1 MSAPGS
7 ARISAPRQLAK
18 GETVADDNRIRRGFA
33 DVAHG
38 QIHYRQAG
46 SGDPLLMLH
55 ASPGSSR
62 QLVKLI
68 DDFRGRSRVIAPD
81 TPGNGDSDALSDREP
96 VIPDLARAMI
106 EFLDRIGVE
115 TVDLY
120 GSHTGAAIA
129 AELAILAPGRV
140 RRLILDGVSTFSP
153 EELEEILANYAFPF
167 VPDLEGS
174 YLMRVFQFCR
184 DQYLFFPWYKRTRAG
199 RRDNGL
205 GSAADIHAWVVEVL
219 KASQTYHLNYR
230 AAFKWDGAARLPLVT
245 CPTLV
250 IAGENDPLC
259 ESTERL
265 APLLP
270 DGRYLRLPR
279 FDAPEFA
286 SARADVMA
294 SFLDSARG

>member
-1 MSAPGS
+1 MSAVSRPEL
-7 ARISAPRQLAK
+7 RLNDMRK
-18 GETVADDNRIRRGFA
+18 GETVAQDSRIRRGFA
-33 DVAHG
+33 DLAHG
-38 QIHYRQAG
+38 QIHYRHAG

-68 DDFRGRSRVIAPD
+68 ADFAGTARVISPD
-81 TPGNGDSDALSDREP
+81 TPGNGDSEPLSDREP

-106 EFLDRIGVE
+106 DFLDQLGLE

-129 AELAILAPGRV
+129 AELAIHAPGRV
-140 RRLILDGVSTFSP
+140 RRLILDGISMFSP

-167 VPDLEGS
+167 PPDLEGS

-184 DQYLFFPWYKRTRAG
+184 DQYLFFPWYRRTREG

-219 KASQTYHLNYR
+219 KANESYHLNYR
-230 AAFKWDGAARLPLVT
+230 AAFKWDAAARVPLIS

-250 IAGENDPLC
+250 IAGANDPLLA
-259 ESTERL
+259 STEEL

-279 FDAPEFA
+279 FDAPDFA
-286 SARADVMA
+286 ATRADA
-294 SFLDSARG
+294 IAAFLRDGRA